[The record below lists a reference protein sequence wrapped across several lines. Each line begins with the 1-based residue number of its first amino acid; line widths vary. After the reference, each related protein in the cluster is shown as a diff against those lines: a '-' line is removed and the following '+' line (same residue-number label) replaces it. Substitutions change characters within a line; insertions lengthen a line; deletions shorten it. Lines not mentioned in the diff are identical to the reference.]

1 VSRHRNHSRQEPAG
15 ASAASHPTRTRI
27 YLGLAAVLLA
37 GAALRAAYFRDLR
50 NDPLYLH
57 PALDAE
63 LHQYWA
69 RALSSGDW
77 TAPRGRNDPKIETTP
92 YFRPPGYPYALA
104 AVDRITGGSP
114 ESVRLAQFV
123 LGLCTCVLGFLLGRR
138 LSGSA
143 AGLWAAAGLAS
154 SWTLIF
160 FEGEL
165 LDSSLLAALV
175 LGSILALDA
184 ASRRPS
190 TARFALAGALLG
202 LASLVRPNV
211 LLFLP
216 PAAAWLYVR
225 VRAGGSRRRLASA
238 AAATLLAATLL
249 TVLPAT
255 LRNYRVSGEWVL
267 ISANGGINLWA
278 GNNPDADGVRAAI
291 PGIEHLAGI
300 SGWTCFDYPLV
311 VDGLS
316 HELGRPV
323 GYAEASRIWARRAWS
338 WIRSHPASFARLTA
352 RRAGLLFGP
361 REIGDRDVD
370 LSREASPVLRRLPG
384 RFPVVL
390 ALAIVGW
397 FGLMGDARGWRLRPA
412 PRAAGF
418 PSPGDPGPA
427 SLAILLVI
435 FIVSYGASFLPFFFN
450 ARYRVP
456 ILAVLLVLSGC
467 ALARWIGLL
476 RARAWGPAARVAL
489 VATAI
494 GAVASLDPVGYP
506 RALDEWHYQRACAYR
521 DARLPGDAIREYEAA
536 VAANPRSIRARND
549 LALVLRDQGR
559 LPEAI
564 SQWNAALADDPHAVE
579 PRFNRAQMLA
589 ALGRYAQSIPE
600 YRRVLEDDPGHVMAH
615 LSLGTALLQIGR
627 KDAAFAQ
634 YGEAERLAPRDPLV
648 AFVIGRALVADG
660 RRPEGIGELERALA
674 LEPGYEPARR
684 ALAEA
689 RTGP

>member
-1 VSRHRNHSRQEPAG
+1 MPPREPPTDRRAYALLG
-15 ASAASHPTRTRI
+15 AI
-27 YLGLAAVLLA
+27 LLA
-37 GAALRAAYFRDLR
+37 GALLRAGYLRDLR
-50 NDPLYLH
+50 SDPLFLH

-69 RALSSGDW
+69 RALATGDW
-77 TAPRGRNDPKIETTP
+77 TVPRGRNDPKIETTP
-92 YFRPPGYPYALA
+92 YFRPPGYPYFLA
-104 AVDRITGGSP
+104 AVDRVTGGSP
-114 ESVRLAQFV
+114 GSVRWAQFL
-123 LGLCTCVLGFLLGRR
+123 LGLCTCGLGFALGRR
-138 LSGSA
+138 LSGTA
-143 AGLWAAAGLAS
+143 AGLWAAAGLAG

-160 FEGEL
+160 FEGEM

-175 LGSILALDA
+175 LAFILALDT

-190 TARFALAGALLG
+190 TARIALAGALIG
-202 LASLVRPNV
+202 VSSLVRPNV

-216 PAAAWLYVR
+216 PAAVWLYAR
-225 VRAGGSRRRLASA
+225 VTAGASRRRSA
-238 AAATLLAATLL
+238 AAAVTLLAASLL

-267 ISANGGINLWA
+267 ISSNGGINLWA

-311 VDGLS
+311 VEGLS

-323 GYAEASRIWARRAWS
+323 GYAEASRIWAGRAWS
-338 WIRSHPASFARLTA
+338 WMESHPAAFARLTV
-352 RRAGLLFGP
+352 RRAALMFGP

-397 FGLMGDARGWRLRPA
+397 FGLMAEARGRHLRSERRATGAPA
-412 PRAAGF
+412 PVDSGL
-418 PSPGDPGPA
+418 A
-427 SLAILLVI
+427 SLAVLLLV
-435 FIVSYGASFLPFFFN
+435 FIVSYATSFLPFFFN

-456 ILAVLLVLSGC
+456 ILALLLVLSGC
-467 ALARWIGLL
+467 ALARWVRQL
-476 RARAWGPAARVAL
+476 RRRAWGPAARVAL
-489 VATAI
+489 AALAI
-494 GAVASLDPVGYP
+494 GTVASLDPVGYP
-506 RALDEWHYQRACAYR
+506 REPDEWHYQRACAYR
-521 DARLPGDAIREYEAA
+521 DAGLPGDAIREYEAA
-536 VAANPRSIRARND
+536 VAANPRSVRARND

-559 LPEAI
+559 LPEALA
-564 SQWNAALADDPHAVE
+564 QWNAALVDDPHAVE

-589 ALGRYAQSIPE
+589 ALGRFAQAIPE
-600 YRRVLEDDPGHVMAH
+600 FQQVVEDEPGHAKAH
-615 LSLGTALLQIGR
+615 LSLGTALLQVGR
-627 KDAAFAQ
+627 KDAAFVQ
-634 YGEAERLAPRDPLV
+634 YGEAERLAPRDALV
-648 AFVIGRALVADG
+648 AFVIGRALVAEG
-660 RRPEGIGELERALA
+660 RASEGIDELERAIA

-689 RTGP
+689 RRGR